1 LLAERFTAAETLGG
15 ICVHAG
21 QQHEKGKYNTEEFHL
36 TRTP

>member
-1 LLAERFTAAETLGG
+1 LLSDGSAAAETLGG

-21 QQHEKGKYNTEEFHL
+21 QQHEGGKYNTEEFHL